1 MWISEFSVKRPVSA
15 GVFNAILVII
25 GLLAINNIPTR
36 EYPDVDPSQISV
48 STTYR
53 GASAQIVERKITKVL
68 EDELAGISGIQKIN
82 STSRDGGSSIRI
94 EFSSNRNPDD
104 AANDVRDIIQKTA
117 SKLPRESNPP
127 RVLKSNSN
135 ADTILYI
142 SLLSDQRSLI
152 DLTDYAERNLVDR
165 FSTID
170 GVSTINISG
179 KRTPAMRVW
188 LDREALAARRLTV
201 QDIETALKRD
211 NVELPAGTLE
221 SETRLFSLRTNTQ
234 LNSPEEFES
243 IVIQSGSYGNII
255 RLKDVADVRFM
266 AEDDRLFARTNLVA
280 GITLG
285 VIPQSKANILAV
297 AKDAKLRMNQI
308 IPSLPNDMSMD
319 VNIDYSEFIEESISE
334 VVSALLISISIV
346 LFVIFFFVGSGRATL
361 IPALTIPIAI
371 IASFFVMSL
380 LGFSLNTLTL
390 LGFVLAIGLVV
401 DDSIVVLENI
411 IRRLEMGE
419 KPIIAAINGSREIGF
434 AVISTTIVLVVT
446 ILPISF
452 IPGEIGKIFNE
463 FGISLITTIILSTF
477 VALTLAPMMM
487 SLMFK
492 KSIERGS
499 RCPSEKIDIYFTLK
513 DWSYRFIMFFDNKVA
528 DLYEKTLKKVID
540 KPLIMIGI
548 IPLALLITFSI
559 FKSLPQE
566 YAPTEDRGIVIV
578 RIAGP
583 EGSTTEYMDEQVRYV
598 ESIAKFE
605 LDNGNA
611 RRILARAGGWGVG
624 DQINQAF
631 IFLPLTSWSER
642 DDSSVDIANRIR
654 RKAASIPGIET
665 RVFVPP
671 SLNNFGGFSRPLQI
685 VLGGSDYIEL
695 SRYQDQIIN
704 RAKENRQIFGLT
716 GDYYERKPTIKISLQ
731 KEKAADLGISI
742 EDVASTLEIML
753 GSKEVTRYIERGEEY
768 KVILQGSAEDRNT
781 PSDLENIYIRS
792 KASDSLI
799 PLASIVKLE
808 ESAGPP
814 DLKRLDRMRSITIS
828 GSIAEDYSLG
838 DAIEYMQMISTEI
851 IPEDVRLS
859 YDGETR
865 RYIESENSI
874 LWTLALAFLLI
885 FLVLA
890 AQFES
895 LLSPIV
901 IMVTVPLALMGGLL
915 GLLVVGS
922 TLNIYSQIGAILLI
936 GLAAKNGVLI
946 VEFTNQ
952 LRDQGYEFKESI
964 ISASKI
970 RLRPVIMTSLC
981 TAGGAIPLLM
991 ATGAGEVSR
1000 ETLGAV
1006 IFFGV
1011 VISVFLTL
1019 FVVPITYSLIGKNT
1033 GSPKRVARLI
1043 AAMET
1048 DKN

>member
-1 MWISEFSVKRPVSA
+1 ME
-15 GVFNAILVII
+15 
-25 GLLAINNIPTR
+25 
-36 EYPDVDPSQISV
+36 VD
-48 STTYR
+48 
-53 GASAQIVERKITKVL
+53 
-68 EDELAGISGIQKIN
+68 
-82 STSRDGGSSIRI
+82 
-94 EFSSNRNPDD
+94 
-104 AANDVRDIIQKTA
+104 
-117 SKLPRESNPP
+117 
-127 RVLKSNSN
+127 
-135 ADTILYI
+135 
-142 SLLSDQRSLI
+142 
-152 DLTDYAERNLVDR
+152 
-165 FSTID
+165 
-170 GVSTINISG
+170 
-179 KRTPAMRVW
+179 
-188 LDREALAARRLTV
+188 
-201 QDIETALKRD
+201 
-211 NVELPAGTLE
+211 
-221 SETRLFSLRTNTQ
+221 
-234 LNSPEEFES
+234 
-243 IVIQSGSYGNII
+243 
-255 RLKDVADVRFM
+255 
-266 AEDDRLFARTNLVA
+266 
-280 GITLG
+280 
-285 VIPQSKANILAV
+285 
-297 AKDAKLRMNQI
+297 
-308 IPSLPNDMSMD
+308 
-319 VNIDYSEFIEESISE
+319 
-334 VVSALLISISIV
+334 
-346 LFVIFFFVGSGRATL
+346 
-361 IPALTIPIAI
+361 
-371 IASFFVMSL
+371 
-380 LGFSLNTLTL
+380 
-390 LGFVLAIGLVV
+390 
-401 DDSIVVLENI
+401 
-411 IRRLEMGE
+411 
-419 KPIIAAINGSREIGF
+419 
-434 AVISTTIVLVVT
+434 
-446 ILPISF
+446 
-452 IPGEIGKIFNE
+452 
-463 FGISLITTIILSTF
+463 
-477 VALTLAPMMM
+477 
-487 SLMFK
+487 
-492 KSIERGS
+492 
-499 RCPSEKIDIYFTLK
+499 
-513 DWSYRFIMFFDNKVA
+513 
-528 DLYEKTLKKVID
+528 
-540 KPLIMIGI
+540 
-548 IPLALLITFSI
+548 
-559 FKSLPQE
+559 
-566 YAPTEDRGIVIV
+566 
-578 RIAGP
+578 
-583 EGSTTEYMDEQVRYV
+583 
-598 ESIAKFE
+598 
-605 LDNGNA
+605 
-611 RRILARAGGWGVG
+611 
-624 DQINQAF
+624 
-631 IFLPLTSWSER
+631 
-642 DDSSVDIANRIR
+642 
-654 RKAASIPGIET
+654 
-665 RVFVPP
+665 
-671 SLNNFGGFSRPLQI
+671 
-685 VLGGSDYIEL
+685 SDYIEL

-838 DAIEYMQMISTEI
+838 DAIEYMQMISREI

-946 VEFTNQ
+946 VEFANQ

>member
-188 LDREALAARRLTV
+188 VDREALAARRLTV
-201 QDIETALKRD
+201 QDIEAALKRD

-266 AEDDRLFARTNLVA
+266 AEDDRLFARTNLVP

-371 IASFFVMSL
+371 IASFFIMSL

-401 DDSIVVLENI
+401 DDSIVVLE
-411 IRRLEMGE
+411 L
-419 KPIIAAINGSREIGF
+419 
-434 AVISTTIVLVVT
+434 
-446 ILPISF
+446 
-452 IPGEIGKIFNE
+452 
-463 FGISLITTIILSTF
+463 SLIHI
-477 VALTLAPMMM
+477 
-487 SLMFK
+487 
-492 KSIERGS
+492 
-499 RCPSEKIDIYFTLK
+499 
-513 DWSYRFIMFFDNKVA
+513 
-528 DLYEKTLKKVID
+528 
-540 KPLIMIGI
+540 
-548 IPLALLITFSI
+548 
-559 FKSLPQE
+559 
-566 YAPTEDRGIVIV
+566 
-578 RIAGP
+578 
-583 EGSTTEYMDEQVRYV
+583 
-598 ESIAKFE
+598 
-605 LDNGNA
+605 
-611 RRILARAGGWGVG
+611 
-624 DQINQAF
+624 
-631 IFLPLTSWSER
+631 
-642 DDSSVDIANRIR
+642 
-654 RKAASIPGIET
+654 
-665 RVFVPP
+665 
-671 SLNNFGGFSRPLQI
+671 
-685 VLGGSDYIEL
+685 
-695 SRYQDQIIN
+695 
-704 RAKENRQIFGLT
+704 
-716 GDYYERKPTIKISLQ
+716 
-731 KEKAADLGISI
+731 
-742 EDVASTLEIML
+742 
-753 GSKEVTRYIERGEEY
+753 
-768 KVILQGSAEDRNT
+768 
-781 PSDLENIYIRS
+781 
-792 KASDSLI
+792 
-799 PLASIVKLE
+799 
-808 ESAGPP
+808 
-814 DLKRLDRMRSITIS
+814 
-828 GSIAEDYSLG
+828 
-838 DAIEYMQMISTEI
+838 
-851 IPEDVRLS
+851 
-859 YDGETR
+859 
-865 RYIESENSI
+865 
-874 LWTLALAFLLI
+874 
-885 FLVLA
+885 
-890 AQFES
+890 
-895 LLSPIV
+895 
-901 IMVTVPLALMGGLL
+901 
-915 GLLVVGS
+915 
-922 TLNIYSQIGAILLI
+922 
-936 GLAAKNGVLI
+936 
-946 VEFTNQ
+946 
-952 LRDQGYEFKESI
+952 
-964 ISASKI
+964 
-970 RLRPVIMTSLC
+970 
-981 TAGGAIPLLM
+981 
-991 ATGAGEVSR
+991 
-1000 ETLGAV
+1000 
-1006 IFFGV
+1006 
-1011 VISVFLTL
+1011 
-1019 FVVPITYSLIGKNT
+1019 
-1033 GSPKRVARLI
+1033 
-1043 AAMET
+1043 
-1048 DKN
+1048 